1 MKTCVLRK
9 VPESVFLK
17 ILVFC
22 VFSWLSIGICAA
34 DITSSL
40 FTQQNRPIEGVVKDS
55 KGEVIIGA
63 NVSVKGTTI
72 GTITD
77 IDGHF
82 VLSIPANATLLVS
95 YIGYITLEV
104 ASGYNSSLSITLLED
119 TQALEEVVV
128 VGYGVQRKLSV
139 TNAISSVGAD
149 DISERNA
156 TNTNQALQG
165 KLPGL
170 TIIDRGG
177 APGAEELTMR
187 IRGVTSLNDNN
198 PLVLIDGVPG
208 NLSQVNPIDIESVS
222 VLKDAASSAIYGSR
236 AAAGVVL
243 VTTKAP
249 KEGRLSITYNGY
261 LGFARSN
268 NLPEHMDA
276 VTYMKHQNAA
286 YMNTYGYKFYTD
298 EYIQQWPANH
308 AKEPERY
315 PEPNTWADA
324 MFKTA
329 PQHSHTLTLGGGNEK
344 ITNRISVRYMDQE
357 GVLPN
362 YEFNI
367 TEFRARNDFKI
378 SRKLT
383 LGSNVNIRFSE
394 RQGPYNEWE
403 SYNRMWQN
411 SQWGVPVYN
420 DGSYGLSVDSYSP
433 LINAKERGLSTSKR
447 TNITGIFRGEYEL
460 FDWLKIIAQYS
471 TQHYFSNRT
480 SFENKY
486 DFTDKFYPERRNFN
500 TINRMTDRRDW
511 SRENQIDMQLVFDK
525 KIAKHNV
532 SGILG
537 YSEIDYV
544 GNNLEGYRQNF
555 HNNDLQSL
563 SMGANDAT
571 RNGTGGYSEWGLRS
585 YFARVNYEYDSKYL
599 LEMNARYDGS
609 SRFSKGHQYGF
620 FPSFSVGWRIS
631 SESFWDPLKEIVNE
645 LKFRGSWGEVG
656 SQQVGL
662 YSFMKTYNQN
672 NYIFNEQLAT
682 GYRIV
687 NLASE
692 KISWETTAQTNFGLD
707 SYLFDS
713 KVNFSLDYY
722 KKRTEDILLSAPIPT
737 VMGLNPTNTN
747 AGIVE
752 NRGWEFIIGTRQDF
766 GDFNVAI
773 TLNANYNKN
782 EVISLAGT
790 GPHISA
796 FGNSDYRTITTEG
809 QPINSFYGFVTDGFF
824 QTQEEVD
831 NYAKWDG
838 SVGPGD
844 IKYVDQNN
852 DGELTP
858 EDFVIF
864 GNEMPDWTFS
874 SNMSVSWKNL
884 RLDLFWQGVAGSDK
898 LMTGAILEHGIWGG
912 FTHKVWADYWTPEN
926 RQAKYPRPTKYTMKN
941 AQISDFSMLNGNY
954 IRLKNIRLSYD
965 IPKEWCAKFKI
976 NAVNVYMS
984 ATNLFTFSALNKYNI
999 DPEMIERGQESSFP
1013 QTSVTTIGL
1022 NINF

>member
-17 ILVFC
+17 ILLFC

-104 ASGYNSSLSITLLED
+104 ASGNNSSLSITLLED

-585 YFARVNYEYDSKYL
+585 YFARVNYDYDSKYL